1 MPAFS
6 YIAIN
11 ELGVKKK
18 GILSADSER
27 EARKMI
33 KEIHLTPLK
42 VSESKNTGKKLKV
55 KNKDIVV
62 MTRQLSILLDANT
75 PIVDALEI
83 TASQLKNKNLIYVIF
98 NLKEDIGQGK
108 RLGNSMKKFT

>member
-18 GILSADSER
+18 GILSADSEK
-27 EARKMI
+27 EARKMV
-33 KEIHLTPLK
+33 KDLHLTPLK

-55 KNKDIVV
+55 KNYGCSKKQNFFI
-62 MTRQLSILLDANT
+62 
-75 PIVDALEI
+75 
-83 TASQLKNKNLIYVIF
+83 K
-98 NLKEDIGQGK
+98 K
-108 RLGNSMKKFT
+108 RYEAFT